1 MAPKSHPSRPPRPSL
16 KHRHR
21 ERRGAMRRDSDL
33 MLAGLPARF
42 ERMEGDVR
50 ALGSR
55 VERFEAGLVENNAAT
70 ERIDGNT
77 RQIVAFVSDVQIVWK
92 ACKLIRYFTLRF
104 AKWITILAVS
114 VTSVIAALHAAG
126 SIDVKEWW
134 K

>member
-1 MAPKSHPSRPPRPSL
+1 
-16 KHRHR
+16 
-21 ERRGAMRRDSDL
+21 MRRDSDL

-42 ERMEGDVR
+42 DRMESDVR
-50 ALGSR
+50 ALDTT
-55 VERFEAGLVENNAAT
+55 A